1 MYNLVMYDL
10 QALRNLVK
18 RSSQRVMEIFNELD
32 RRLKSVEDKKRSEV
46 IGEEGG
52 VEKQQRQKQQ
62 RQKQQR
68 QKQQRQKTRGLR
80 PPDMSSPTT
89 TK

>member
-1 MYNLVMYDL
+1 M
-10 QALRNLVK
+10 K
-18 RSSQRVMEIFNELD
+18 RSSQRVKEIFNQLD
-32 RRLKSVEDKKRSEV
+32 GRLKSVEDKNRSEV

-52 VEKQQRQKQQ
+52 VEKQQRQK
-62 RQKQQR
+62 
-68 QKQQRQKTRGLR
+68 TRGLT

>member
-1 MYNLVMYDL
+1 MLS

-18 RSSQRVMEIFNELD
+18 RSRQRAKEIFNELD

-52 VEKQQRQKQQ
+52 VEKQQRQK
-62 RQKQQR
+62 
-68 QKQQRQKTRGLR
+68 TRDLR

>member
-1 MYNLVMYDL
+1 MVVYDL

-18 RSSQRVMEIFNELD
+18 RSSKRVMEIFYELD
-32 RRLKSVEDKKRSEV
+32 RRLKSVEDKERSEV

-52 VEKQQRQKQQ
+52 VE
-62 RQKQQR
+62 
-68 QKQQRQKTRGLR
+68 KQQRQKTRGLR

>member
-1 MYNLVMYDL
+1 M
-10 QALRNLVK
+10 K
-18 RSSQRVMEIFNELD
+18 RSSQRAKEIFNQLD
-32 RRLKSVEDKKRSEV
+32 RRLKSVEDKNRSEV

-52 VEKQQRQKQQ
+52 VEKQQRQK
-62 RQKQQR
+62 
-68 QKQQRQKTRGLR
+68 TRGLP